1 MQFSQHVGVNNSND
15 ETLAGPL
22 ELQTDRS
29 HCSSLSISVLSPA
42 AIELAT
48 TAFKHKT
55 DVLRTLSQSLKRF
68 LQFPKNINCDE
79 SYISMPPSL

>member
-55 DVLRTLSQSLKRF
+55 DVLRTLIPIIKKILT
-68 LQFPKNINCDE
+68 
-79 SYISMPPSL
+79 ISKEYKL